1 MSAEFVFW
9 CVVLAR
15 FALPLLI
22 PKYPLPAIVGCLLLD
37 GVDQT
42 IFQTFGFDPPFYQS
56 YDKAMDV
63 FYLSIAY
70 LASMRNWTN
79 QAAFKVSRFL
89 FFYRQVGVVAF
100 ELTGL
105 RPLLLLFPNTFE
117 YFFIAYEAIRTR
129 RNPARY
135 GLKFWVLVAGAIW
148 IFVKLPQEYWIHI
161 AQLDLTDTIRDVPW
175 FAPVLIVALLA
186 LAAVALLVVRPRL
199 RPADWPW
206 RFRADPLP
214 AEIDEAH
221 ERAAYQAA
229 HRKIFDAAA
238 LEKIFLIGLITVI
251 YGQVLPGV
259 EASSLQLFLGIA
271 VYVVINSAIGLW
283 SAKRGYSWESAGISF
298 AVVFAINV
306 GLVALADLLLT
317 RGQGG
322 LRLVDTLFFV
332 FLFSILTT
340 LYDRYRPVNEYR
352 AAAARP
358 TPLLEPRS
366 PTDGPD

>member
-1 MSAEFVFW
+1 MSVEFVFC

-22 PKYPLPAIVGCLLLD
+22 PMYPLPAIIGCLLLD

-42 IFQTFGFDPPFYQS
+42 IFQTFGFDPPSYQS

-89 FFYRQVGVVAF
+89 FYFRQIGVVLF
-100 ELTGL
+100 ELSGL
-105 RPLLLLFPNTFE
+105 RLLLLLFPNTFE

-135 GLKFWVLVAGAIW
+135 ELKFWVLVAGAIW

-175 FAPVLIVALLA
+175 FLPTLIVALLA
-186 LAAVALLVVRPRL
+186 LAAVAWFVVRPRL

-214 AEIDEAH
+214 AEIDEAR
-221 ERAAYQAA
+221 ERAAHQAA
-229 HRKIFDAAA
+229 HRKVFDTTAV
-238 LEKIFLIGLITVI
+238 EKIFLIGLISVI
-251 YGQVLPGV
+251 FGQVLPGV
-259 EASSLQLFLGIA
+259 EASDLELFLGIA
-271 VYVVINSAIGLW
+271 AFVVINSAIGLW
-283 SAKRGYSWESAGISF
+283 SARRGYSWDSAAISF
-298 AVVFAINV
+298 AVVFATNV
-306 GLVALADLLLT
+306 GLVALADLLLS
-317 RGQGG
+317 RGGG
-322 LRLVDTLFFV
+322 SLRLVDTLFFV
-332 FLFSILTT
+332 LLFSILTT
-340 LYDRYRPVNEYR
+340 LYDRYRPVIDYR
-352 AAAARP
+352 AAAAQTEAAR
-358 TPLLEPRS
+358 
-366 PTDGPD
+366 